1 MIESIAWTILLLCL
15 GALLAVI
22 FVGALIWSEYLKGL
36 DE

>member
-1 MIESIAWTILLLCL
+1 MLESIVWTVFLLCL
-15 GALLAVI
+15 GALLAVF

>member
-1 MIESIAWTILLLCL
+1 MLESIAWTVLLLCL
-15 GALLAVI
+15 GAAIAVF